1 MIELN
6 KPPVTS
12 FNFNFPMSWDTF
24 NQLPAQAQVDY
35 VAKLRK
41 EYKCNAKQLAKM
53 FGCKTDNVMD
63 FLHVN
68 NFDTGGIIRQR
79 EDRKKAWEAF
89 VALPPGQVK
98 TEPKPEHVEDPEPA
112 QTAEAVTSEPETTED
127 VFERFAKAAKAA
139 APTLIEDA
147 PAPMP
152 SGLVNS
158 FHIDISGRASEI
170 WPRVEAF
177 LDLFADQDLNII
189 IYKEE
194 LPECLK

>member
-1 MIELN
+1 MIEN
-6 KPPVTS
+6 PKPPVTS
-12 FNFNFPMSWDTF
+12 FNFNFPMSWETF

-41 EYKCNAKQLAKM
+41 EYKCNARQLAKM

-68 NFDTGGIIRQR
+68 SFDTGGIIRQR

-98 TEPKPEHVEDPEPA
+98 TEPKPEPVEDPVQAAFKQEFVEA
-112 QTAEAVTSEPETTED
+112 ATEAVKQK
-127 VFERFAKAAKAA
+127 FEEAATV
-139 APTLIEDA
+139 APTLIEND

-177 LDLFADQDLNII
+177 LNLFADQDLNVI